1 MVARVKHAVACAC
14 THECLRIRTSI
25 AARVGGGVGGGA
37 GWRWRC
43 GSGGVELIIW
53 NGFVKSCNQT
63 TDFLRA
69 SLAGCMRFGC
79 GGLGCRPLAWCLFA
93 FALAK

>member
-1 MVARVKHAVACAC
+1 
-14 THECLRIRTSI
+14 
-25 AARVGGGVGGGA
+25 
-37 GWRWRC
+37 
-43 GSGGVELIIW
+43 VELIIW